1 MHNRASRTKFGF
13 IKLDF
18 LLVDGIEEEWLDWLA
33 EAQDEDNPK
42 VIIWFVPSKY
52 ISDEKNGPFCSHRR
66 KFMRHRG
73 YTMRSWHMCA
83 DQYGS
88 AIRQDRA
95 AVIYF
100 KAPES
105 KAGGPI
111 MPSASTMP
119 ARSMS
124 NMLLPT
130 GIPRMAW
137 NTKRSERPCDL
148 TTQKRQHPCKVSHQL
163 TDGKFYKRNGP
174 MPDAVNVWIRSERGV
189 RRLLT
194 GEVAKPSQ

>member
-1 MHNRASRTKFGF
+1 MSQTKLGS

-33 EAQDEDNPK
+33 EAQDKDNPK
-42 VIIWFVPSKY
+42 VSIWLVPSKY
-52 ISDEKNGPFCSHRR
+52 ISDKKNGPFCSHRR

-73 YTMRSWHMCA
+73 YTMRSWHMYA

-100 KAPES
+100 QALES

-111 MPSASTMP
+111 IPRSSMMP

-137 NTKRSERPCDL
+137 NTKGSERPCDWI
-148 TTQKRQHPCKVSHQL
+148 TQKRQHPCKVLHQL
-163 TDGKFYKRNGP
+163 TDGIIYEWNGP
-174 MPDAVNVWIRSERGV
+174 MPEAVDVWIQSERGV
-189 RRLLT
+189 R
-194 GEVAKPSQ
+194 